1 MVRVRV
7 DGIPSSEC
15 GRFFVDGGG
24 FELAGSE
31 VVKEIAGAFGIEYG
45 DFFLTKEG
53 RLVEGGEFFEDG
65 CVLRLC
71 VRARGGKG
79 GFGSMLRGQGAAKKT
94 TNFTAC
100 RDLSGRRLR
109 ASENQERLATWRE
122 DQEKKAGEKRK
133 ADDGEAS
140 TSRLVEKAPEF
151 DAEGFHEKL
160 TAVGGRISEA
170 LERGLQEDAKKAK
183 SQKVA
188 KVNEELKANKLL
200 KRRRTYMDVDDE
212 SSSDEEGEDAKLSPH
227 PPEQDGG
234 SSKETPLRFEAPSR
248 TSREP
253 SPIVSSLAQSIS
265 TEPVSDCGDSS
276 YAHSDPITEPIAE
289 TEAVAQ
295 QATTGDIARET
306 TAQIVNASRVDEASK
321 PKIDLKNYDSASAL
335 ESLDLESL
343 KYELST
349 RGLKCGGTL
358 QERANRLFLCRDAD
372 PSSLHPKHR
381 ARPRNRANGRD

>member
-7 DGIPSSEC
+7 EEVPSSEC
-15 GRFFVDGGG
+15 GSFFVEGGG
-24 FELAGSE
+24 FELAGLE
-31 VVKEIAGAFGIEYG
+31 VVKEITGAFGIEEG
-45 DFFLTKEG
+45 DFFLTKDG
-53 RLVEGGEFFEDG
+53 RLVDGGEFFEDG

-79 GFGSMLRGQGAAKKT
+79 GFGSMLRGQGGAKKT

-109 ASENQERLATWRE
+109 ASDNQERLATWRE
-122 DQEKKAGEKRK
+122 DQDKKAGEKRK

-140 TSRLVEKAPEF
+140 TSRLAEKTPEF

-170 LERGLQEDAKKAK
+170 LEKGFQEDAKKSQ

-188 KVNEELKANKLL
+188 KATEELKTNKLL
-200 KRRRTYMDVDDE
+200 KRRRTYMDVDDD
-212 SSSDEEGEDAKLSPH
+212 SGSDEEDEDVKLAPK
-227 PPEQDGG
+227 PQELDGG
-234 SSKETPLRFEAPSR
+234 SSKQTPLRFEAPSR

-295 QATTGDIARET
+295 QATARDIAQET
-306 TAQIVNASRVDEASK
+306 TARIVNASSVDEGSE
-321 PKIDLKNYDSASAL
+321 PKIDLKSYDSASAL
-335 ESLDLESL
+335 ESLGLESL
-343 KYELST
+343 KHELSS

-358 QERANRLFLCRDAD
+358 QERASRLFLCKEAD
-372 PSSLHPKHR
+372 PSSLNPKHR
-381 ARPRNRANGRD
+381 ARPKAKPHGRG